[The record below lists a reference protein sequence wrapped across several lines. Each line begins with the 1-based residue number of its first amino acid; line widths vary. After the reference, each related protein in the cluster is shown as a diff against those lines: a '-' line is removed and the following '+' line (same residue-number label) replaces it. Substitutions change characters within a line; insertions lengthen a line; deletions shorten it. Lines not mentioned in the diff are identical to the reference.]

1 MPRDETLHE
10 EHGRNLDGPLL
21 DDQTSS
27 DADQTSSDADQTASD
42 ADQTW
47 SDVDQSSSEADQASS
62 DADQRA
68 SDGDVRAG
76 GDPAVHAE
84 TTAAR
89 RRASADREQI
99 VRLRDDTARARLL
112 DGDER
117 DRQAAER
124 DRQAD
129 QRDRSAALV
138 DSREAG
144 ERGSISPEFTGELV
158 AVRQRAALARAR
170 AASDRERAAADRHQA
185 AADRHQAAAQHAAS
199 EAALRLAA
207 TDELTGALG
216 RRAGLAAIERE
227 LERARRTGTGPSLAF
242 IDVVDLKAVNDSGG
256 HQAGDELLR
265 LVASTVRSRV
275 RPYDLLIRYGG
286 DEFLFL
292 MPQADQAAAEQRLEE
307 IRGAL
312 PGERSIDYGITE
324 WLHDDSAE
332 SLIGRADSA
341 LLVSQSASKGA
352 VPPTPVPA
360 A

>member
-1 MPRDETLHE
+1 MPRDADQTASEA
-10 EHGRNLDGPLL
+10 
-21 DDQTSS
+21 DQTSS
-27 DADQTSSDADQTASD
+27 DADQTSSD

-62 DADQRA
+62 DADQQA

-76 GDPAVHAE
+76 GDPAAHAE

-89 RRASADREQI
+89 LRASADREQI
-99 VRLRDDTARARLL
+99 ARLRDETARARLL

-129 QRDRSAALV
+129 ERDRTAALV
-138 DSREAG
+138 DVREAG
-144 ERGSISPEFTGELV
+144 ERGSVSTEFTGELV
-158 AVRQRAALARAR
+158 AVRQRAALDRAR
-170 AASDRERAAADRHQA
+170 AANDRARAAADRRQA
-185 AADRHQAAAQHAAS
+185 ASDRHQAAAQHAAN
-199 EAALRLAA
+199 ETALRLAA
-207 TDELTGALG
+207 TDELTGGLS
-216 RRAGLAAIERE
+216 RRAGLAAIEQE
-227 LERARRTGTGPSLAF
+227 LERARRTGSGPSLAF

-265 LVASTVRSRV
+265 LVAATVRGRV
-275 RPYDLLIRYGG
+275 RPYDTLIRYGG
-286 DEFLFL
+286 DEFLCL
-292 MPQADQAAAEQRLEE
+292 MPQADRAAAEQRLDQ

-312 PGERSIDYGITE
+312 PGEHSIDYGITE

-341 LLVSQSASKGA
+341 LLVSRSRQLTLS
-352 VPPTPVPA
+352 
-360 A
+360 